1 MSKLRIKRS
10 LAKAELPLEEASSMA
25 QLTLAN
31 LTTDGRDGRGLLFL
45 LAIYLPENEHGGPGG
60 VAVLTVF
67 WDCL

>member
-31 LTTDGRDGRGLLFL
+31 LTTDGRGLLFL